1 MLSAKRKKW
10 PELAWDVVDD
20 ARKIEQSAKEIL
32 AEAETVGKNSNTVV
46 TQATELAA
54 ATEKIKSD
62 LQELIDERTKI
73 LNSFLEKNAN

>member
-1 MLSAKRKKW
+1 MSSVKLKKW
-10 PELAWDVVDD
+10 LELAWDVADN

-54 ATEKIKSD
+54 ATEKIKIRPSR
-62 LQELIDERTKI
+62 ID
-73 LNSFLEKNAN
+73 